1 MKSSCNI
8 VKECRGL
15 LPFLSTWINN
25 SAPDKPFLLKFA
37 SKTIYVDIWPFLQS
51 RCKFLLIG
59 QQVKK
64 NCVTICTNEDRS
76 CLELSPW

>member
-25 SAPDKPFLLKFA
+25 STPDKPFLLKFA
-37 SKTIYVDIWPFLQS
+37 SKAIYVDIWS
-51 RCKFLLIG
+51 RSKFPLIG

-64 NCVTICTNEDRS
+64 NCVTIFTYEDWS
-76 CLELSPW
+76 CLELSP